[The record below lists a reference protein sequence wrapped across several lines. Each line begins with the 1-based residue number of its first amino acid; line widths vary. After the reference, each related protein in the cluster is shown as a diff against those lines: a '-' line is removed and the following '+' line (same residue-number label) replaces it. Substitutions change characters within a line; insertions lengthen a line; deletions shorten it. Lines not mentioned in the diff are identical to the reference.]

1 MPHPAQVG
9 VPTLCRMSEIRALPL
24 SRARRWTWVLVAVAL
39 AFAGWHAYGI
49 TVAPERPFF
58 WIGVVCDVLVAVVAW
73 LLGRSWPAEARF
85 GPDAIA
91 FGRAGVPYAAI
102 TDVRRGAVSAK
113 PFWLAFW
120 LPTSLLIGLIL
131 ALRPSGDFDREVVE
145 VGTGRGRVRARWRD
159 HRAADAFVA
168 ALREKLPDIEVG
180 YGVDPATYAKDHSP
194 RLGVGGGLLAF
205 ACGLWLVLGSW
216 FGLQLSDRSL
226 DRGPFP
232 AAPTSAT
239 IRELAARLS
248 GFAPLT
254 GVTREFTE
262 WPCDRTN
269 DLILG
274 PDPDAADLH
283 LKLESRT
290 LPESEA
296 GAVEARLRQAAGMDP
311 GQYLQR
317 YGSDD
322 LDFEVD
328 IPEDGDL
335 YVEFSTGCIGD
346 DAVPG
351 LRDDLA
357 KLASAMGVP

>member
-1 MPHPAQVG
+1 
-9 VPTLCRMSEIRALPL
+9 MSEPLALPL
-24 SRARRWTWVLVAVAL
+24 SRARRWTGVLVAVAL
-39 AFAGWHAYGI
+39 AFAVWHAYGI

-58 WIGVVCDVLVAVVAW
+58 WIGVVSDVLVAVIAW
-73 LLGRSWPAEARF
+73 LLGRSWPTEARF
-85 GPDAIA
+85 GPDAVA
-91 FGRAGVPYAAI
+91 FGRAGVPYATI

-120 LPTSLLIGLIL
+120 LPTSLLIGLIV

-145 VGTGRGRVRARWRD
+145 VGTGGGRVRTRWRD
-159 HRAADAFVA
+159 YRSAEAFVT
-168 ALREKLPDIEVG
+168 ALREKRPDLQAG
-180 YGVDPATYAKDHSP
+180 HGVDPATYAKDYSP
-194 RLGVGGGLLAF
+194 RLGVGGGFLAF
-205 ACGLWLVLGSW
+205 GLGLWLFLGGW
-216 FGLQLSDRSL
+216 FGLQLTDQSL

-232 AAPTSAT
+232 AAPTSAA
-239 IRELAARLS
+239 IRELAADLS
-248 GFAPLT
+248 GFTPLT
-254 GVTREFTE
+254 DVTRDFTE

-274 PDPDAADLH
+274 PDPGAADLH

-290 LPESEA
+290 LPENQA
-296 GAVEARLRQAAGMDP
+296 DAVEARLRQAAGMDP
-311 GQYLQR
+311 GQYLQH
-317 YGSDD
+317 YGPDD

-335 YVEFSTGCIGD
+335 YVEFSTGCVGE